1 MQNQPDS
8 PEDIESL
15 NLSGRDL
22 LGMSLAS
29 MVIYLSIATL
39 LFYFFHE
46 QGLFAIFFEGDAWW
60 QQLALGTG
68 AGLGAALVIIYFS
81 SRAPMKGVLNDFTI
95 FRVISKSNFSSTDRL
110 QISFFAG
117 AGEEI
122 LFRGAIQPLIG
133 IWLTSII
140 FVAIHGYFKFKSV
153 GHILFGVLLFGLS
166 MMLGYLFEYS
176 GIYAAIAAHAVY
188 DLVLLWWVQEK
199 KSPEDFEVEG
209 DGV

>member
-1 MQNQPDS
+1 MQNRPNEH
-8 PEDIESL
+8 EDIESL
-15 NLSGRDL
+15 NLSSRDL

-29 MVIYLSIATL
+29 MVIYLAIATL

-46 QGLFAIFFEGDAWW
+46 QGLFAIFFEGEAWW
-60 QQLALGTG
+60 LQILTGTG
-68 AGLGAALVIIYFS
+68 AGIAAALVIIFFS
-81 SRAPMKGVLNDFTI
+81 TRQPMMGVLDDFTI
-95 FRVISKSNFSSTDRL
+95 FRVISKSNFTRTDRA

-117 AGEEI
+117 TGEEI

-140 FVAIHGYFKFKSV
+140 FVAIHGYFKFKSA

-166 MMLGYLFEYS
+166 MLLGVLYEMS

-188 DLVLLWWVQEK
+188 DLVLLWWVQERK
-199 KSPEDFEVEG
+199 NPEDFGIEKES
-209 DGV
+209 